1 MRRLVNVGSVVGLGI
16 LLTTCGDDKPSSSTP
31 PDPPPA
37 AVTAAPTARPT
48 GTPLPGTSCNLP
60 AVTQPRERCV
70 EESTGDFIAQMDAAI
85 AAVPAGIVDGN
96 QIRHLGRYR
105 LAVFQNLEKAGLCVQ
120 WGEDREGHRE
130 IMVKNSNA
138 YHEQYHIDASNG
150 TIRTGRG
157 AYRATC
163 YPAGFPLNPRPLE
176 PRGDCNQLPPS
187 RSYGCDRAGTPQ
199 LLGAVEQ
206 AAADVQRE
214 RPHLVDRGYLVSTD
228 VWNEYH
234 DAVIAKL
241 RTRGYCAFFN
251 VTEISIKNTSDF
263 SEQYQME
270 YSWGQLRTG
279 TELWRSTCV
288 PASF

>member
-1 MRRLVNVGSVVGLGI
+1 MRSRRVRGLWVVGLMMAG
-16 LLTTCGDDKPSSSTP
+16 CGGDKPSSSTP
-31 PDPPPA
+31 PEPA
-37 AVTAAPTARPT
+37 PVTTAAPTSRPT

-60 AVTQPRERCV
+60 AVSGPRERCV
-70 EESTGDFIAQMDAAI
+70 MEATGDFITQMDAAI
-85 AAVPAGIVDGN
+85 AAVPPGVVDGN

-105 LAVFQNLEKAGLCVQ
+105 LAVLQNLERAGLCAQ
-120 WGEDREGHRE
+120 WGEDRDGHRE

-138 YHEQYHIDASNG
+138 FHEQYHIDASNG
-150 TIRTGRG
+150 TIRNGNG

-163 YPAGFPLNPRPLE
+163 YPAGFPINPQPLE
-176 PRGDCNQLPPS
+176 VRGDCNHLPAS

-206 AAADVQRE
+206 AAGDVQRE

-234 DAVIAKL
+234 DAVVAKL
-241 RTRGYCAFFN
+241 RARGYCAFFN
-251 VTEISIKNTSDF
+251 VIEISIKNTSEL
-263 SEQYQME
+263 SEQYSME

-279 TELWRSTCV
+279 TDMWRSTCV